1 MVRNLTFQS
10 LRGHLLAWLLL
21 RLKQPHQIWCLVIS
35 KTLFNFG
42 GAHANSRFACEFG
55 EAAPGCFLKFCGRV
69 HSAIH
74 LHCSSLF
81 FFFFSVCIVFVYFFL
96 KKKLVLHCHVNN
108 IFFSRKTSIE
118 RIKFTRTVISNQ
130 FYSW

>member
-21 RLKQPHQIWCLVIS
+21 RLKQPHQIWCLVIL

-74 LHCSSLF
+74 LYCSSLF
-81 FFFFSVCIVFVYFFL
+81 FFFFSVCIVFVYFFF
-96 KKKLVLHCHVNN
+96 KKTSFALSCKQY
-108 IFFSRKTSIE
+108 FFSRKTSIE

>member
-10 LRGHLLAWLLL
+10 LRDRLFAWLFL
-21 RLKQPHQIWCLVIS
+21 RLKQPQQIWCLVIS

-42 GAHANSRFACEFG
+42 GAHVNSCFACEFG

-81 FFFFSVCIVFVYFFL
+81 FFFFSVCIVFVYIFF
-96 KKKLVLHCHVNN
+96 KKTSFALSCKQY
-108 IFFSRKTSIE
+108 FFSRKTSIE

-130 FYSW
+130 FHSW